1 MKINKH
7 IAAIAVIA
15 TVALTGCTSS
25 FISQSGPAAEDV
37 VSRVSETNKAKL
49 VEVNEQVLQQLSNEL
64 GSSQVPLTKHWIVS
78 KPALTLGE
86 GDIIQI
92 SIWEAPP
99 AVLFGAAGT
108 VAGDMSLGSGASSLN
123 LPEQMIAE
131 KGTLVV
137 PFAGEL
143 QASGRTLSQIEA
155 DIRFKLS
162 KIANKPQVIA
172 RLIQNSTNVATV
184 VVDGLTKKLLLT
196 SKGERLI
203 DVLPLVADIK
213 KVKGALLI
221 VERRGVTHTVSVD
234 KLTKNP
240 VENFYMMPGD
250 VIVVLSEPYSA
261 TVLGASNVNGALK
274 FGDDGLSVAEAI
286 GKVSGINSNRAN
298 TKGVFVFRPVKP
310 ASKSTDS
317 GKLNIEATDT
327 LPIVY
332 QLDMSTAKGVFL
344 AQGFNLIDKDTI
356 YIAESASVGLKK
368 VLSIVGSVL
377 SVGTP

>member
-7 IAAIAVIA
+7 SIA
-15 TVALTGCTSS
+15 TVVIVAFALAGCASS

-49 VEVNEQVLQQLSNEL
+49 VEVDEQVLQQLSNEL
-64 GSSQVPLTKHWIVS
+64 EGGQVPLTKHWVVS

-99 AVLFGAAGT
+99 AVLFGGAGT
-108 VAGDMSLGSGASSLN
+108 LAGDMSLGSGASSLN

-155 DIRFKLS
+155 DIRFKLG

-213 KVKGALLI
+213 KVKGALLT

-250 VIVVLSEPYSA
+250 VVMVLSEPYSA

-298 TKGVFVFRPVKP
+298 TKGVFVFRPVK
-310 ASKSTDS
+310 ATSKSIET
-317 GKLNIEATDT
+317 GKFNLEGADT

-368 VLSIVGSVL
+368 VLSIVASVL
-377 SVGTP
+377 SVGVP

>member
-1 MKINKH
+1 MS
-7 IAAIAVIA
+7 
-15 TVALTGCTSS
+15 LE
-25 FISQSGPAAEDV
+25 F
-37 VSRVSETNKAKL
+37 
-49 VEVNEQVLQQLSNEL
+49 
-64 GSSQVPLTKHWIVS
+64 
-78 KPALTLGE
+78 
-86 GDIIQI
+86 
-92 SIWEAPP
+92 
-99 AVLFGAAGT
+99 
-108 VAGDMSLGSGASSLN
+108 MSLGSGASSLN

-196 SKGERLI
+196 SKGERLM

-213 KVKGALLI
+213 KVKGALLT
-221 VERRGVTHTVSVD
+221 VERRGVTRMVSVD

-240 VENFYMMPGD
+240 VENFYMLPGD
-250 VIVVLSEPYSA
+250 VVVVLSEPYSA
-261 TVLGASNVNGALK
+261 TVLGASNVNGALR

-298 TKGVFVFRPVKP
+298 TKGVFVFRPVKAAP
-310 ASKSTDS
+310 KSSDTEKFNPDPVDS
-317 GKLNIEATDT
+317 

-356 YIAESASVGLKK
+356 YIAESASVGLKR
-368 VLSIVGSVL
+368 VLSIFGSVV
-377 SVGTP
+377 SAGTP